1 MAIHINM
8 SEEAEVE
15 LKKASL
21 RNRLSAFG
29 VCLACMTLGALAL
42 YFTVIA
48 LEVPSQASFI
58 PYIPPADDA
67 PPTNAP
73 TVKQLTARASS
84 PSSSVAPNVIVSSAP
99 SAVAMAD
106 VDVPVA
112 DADFGISNDIDLG
125 MGAGLGD
132 GLGEGGTGLGTT
144 AGGGSALEGV
154 FFDLKQTPA
163 PNYARTSCTSPD
175 KIVEVLYKLT
185 KVRGSSPWAQSPEL
199 SKFFKSPTKL
209 YASVFLLP
217 SCSADYAPVA
227 YQCEGQVKPKGWVAI
242 YRGKV
247 KAPKSGTFRFVGTGD
262 DTLIV
267 RFNNKVVLES
277 GWSIPSE
284 YPTYKGAC
292 HVLGGLQGGQQ
303 QKNYHQSLISRAKD
317 PVTFYTYP
325 EIPKWNRELGGLKA
339 GDTFEVK
346 EGKTYPIEI
355 LISEI
360 PGGFFGFALM
370 IEDLTDPNAKKASNG
385 KPLLQIFRTNFNTP
399 TKAELE
405 SQLGKYKGGELEIP
419 PYDPDSLIWVAVP

>member
-1 MAIHINM
+1 MAIHINL
-8 SEEAEVE
+8 SEEAEAE

-21 RNRLSAFG
+21 RNRVSAIG

-112 DADFGISNDIDLG
+112 DADFGVSNDIDLG

-154 FFDLKQTPA
+154 FFDLKQTPNGA
-163 PNYARTSCTSPD
+163 STGNEAAQV
-175 KIVEVLYKLT
+175 VEILYNLT
-185 KVRGSSPWAQSPEL
+185 KVKSSAPWAQSKTL
-199 SKFFKSPTKL
+199 SKFYKSPTKL
-209 YASVFLLP
+209 YASVFMMP

-227 YQCEGQVKPKGWVAI
+227 YQCADKVKPKGWVAI

-247 KAPKSGTFRFVGTGD
+247 KAPKSGKFRFVGTGD

-277 GWSIPSE
+277 GWAIPSE
-284 YPTYKGAC
+284 FPTYKGAA
-292 HVLGGLQGGQQ
+292 HVLGGIQGGQK
-303 QKNYHQSLISRAKD
+303 QKDYHQSLISRSKD

-339 GDTFEVK
+339 GDTFDVK
-346 EGKTYPIEI
+346 EGNTYPVEV

-360 PGGFFGFALM
+360 PGGYFGFALM

-405 SQLGKYKGGELEIP
+405 SQLGRYKGGEVEIP
-419 PYDPDSLIWVAVP
+419 PYDQDSLIWVAVP

>member
-8 SEEAEVE
+8 SEEAEAE

-21 RNRLSAFG
+21 RNRMSAVG

-48 LEVPSQASFI
+48 LETPSQASFI

-73 TVKQLTARASS
+73 TVKQLTARPSS

-112 DADFGISNDIDLG
+112 DADFGVGNDIDLG

-144 AGGGSALEGV
+144 SGGGSALEGV
-154 FFDLKQTPA
+154 FFDLKQTPNGA
-163 PNYARTSCTSPD
+163 ATGYGSD
-175 KIVEVLYKLT
+175 KVVEVLYNLIST
-185 KVRGSSPWAQSPEL
+185 KSSSPWAQSKQF
-199 SKFFKSPTKL
+199 SKFYKSPTKL
-209 YASVFLLP
+209 YASVFMLP
-217 SCSADYAPVA
+217 SCSANYAPVA
-227 YQCEGQVKPKGWVAI
+227 YQCADKVQPKAWVAI

-247 KAPKSGTFRFVGTGD
+247 KAPKSGKFRFVGTGD

-277 GWSIPSE
+277 GWALPSE
-284 YPTYKGAC
+284 FPTHKGGS
-292 HVLGGLQGGQQ
+292 HVLGGIQVGQK
-303 QKNYHQSLISRAKD
+303 QKDYHQALISRAKD

-325 EIPKWNRELGGLKA
+325 EIQKWNRELGGLKA

-346 EGKTYPIEI
+346 EGKSYPVEI

-360 PGGFFGFALM
+360 PGGAFGFALL

-399 TKAELE
+399 NKAELE
-405 SQLGKYKGGELEIP
+405 SQLGQYKSGSIEVP